1 MQGVES
7 APAFVQIAE
16 VRFDNNGAVVALKAE
31 GFEELLAIAIGPAEA
46 FALYRTFGPETR
58 RPSTLLT
65 WQHSLDVR
73 AHRHPYKTHS
83 LTARDITELQKRRTR
98 LTV

>member
-1 MQGVES
+1 M
-7 APAFVQIAE
+7 QIAE

-31 GFEELLAIAIGPAEA
+31 GFDELLAIAIGPAEA

-65 WQHSLDVR
+65 WQHSLDVSLGNSLNFELNYPRNTVMHR
-73 AHRHPYKTHS
+73 ACIVDKLIVCSTYGSAS
-83 LTARDITELQKRRTR
+83 L
-98 LTV
+98 

>member
-1 MQGVES
+1 M
-7 APAFVQIAE
+7 QIAE
-16 VRFDNNGAVVALKAE
+16 VRFDNSGAVVALKAE

-65 WQHSLDVR
+65 WQHSLDVSPCCTSPSNR
-73 AHRHPYKTHS
+73 IVLFWDCFP
-83 LTARDITELQKRRTR
+83 LL
-98 LTV
+98 